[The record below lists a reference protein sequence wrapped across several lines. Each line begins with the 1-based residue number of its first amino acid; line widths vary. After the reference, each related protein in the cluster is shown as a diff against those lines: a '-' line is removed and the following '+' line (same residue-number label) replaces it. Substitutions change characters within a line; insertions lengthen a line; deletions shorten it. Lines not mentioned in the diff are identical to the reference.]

1 MINIYLLGACI
12 SGLVWVLLTR
22 ARLKGYRV
30 RFVGKG
36 NGDMFS
42 PLQPENVNYSGLM
55 AGTILMA
62 IFWPVTWSFILLFY
76 VSMVLFVA
84 IELLWSWTLG
94 NDNLARKVF
103 GADKEE
109 K

>member
-12 SGLVWVLLTR
+12 SALVWVLLTR

-30 RFVGKG
+30 RFLGKG
-36 NGDMFS
+36 NGDLFS

-62 IFWPVTWSFILLFY
+62 IFWPVTWGAIVYFY
-76 VSMVLFVA
+76 VGVSM
-84 IELLWSWTLG
+84 IICISYLWSATLG

-103 GADKEE
+103 GADKE
-109 K
+109 KK

>member
-1 MINIYLLGACI
+1 MINIYLLGVCI
-12 SGLVWVLLTR
+12 SALVWVFLTR
-22 ARLKGYRV
+22 ARLNGYRV

-76 VSMVLFVA
+76 VTAALCVA
-84 IELLWSWTLG
+84 VELLWSSTLG

-103 GADKEE
+103 GAGKEE